1 LVSLTVRRDFAGQP
15 HVGFA
20 QQGLTREVARAA
32 RLVAGHAISRLNANA
47 AVALGFSES
56 ARTLQQ
62 RLEGVGDAA
71 FVVARDPLSRAGFQA
86 DSGIAFGV
94 RQRLGPVALTLAG
107 ERGSVM
113 LVGLRRGMADPR
125 YALFGLTADRDFGPL
140 NLALGVARLE
150 EEQTVLGGRF
160 AMAPTGARSLFIDA
174 AARYD
179 VGGGWIAGA
188 RYRRG
193 STDMAA
199 NGSFVAGGRLA
210 TDAWS
215 ADLGRAHLFARG
227 DSLSFRIAQP
237 LRVRG
242 GGYQLNVPVSWD
254 YASLTAGTALRE
266 FSLAPSGREID
277 FEAVYSV
284 PILRGAGTV
293 SGNAFLRRQPGHIEA
308 APNDLGA
315 AVRLSLGF

>member
-1 LVSLTVRRDFAGQP
+1 M
-15 HVGFA
+15 
-20 QQGLTREVARAA
+20 TREDARGA
-32 RLVAGHAISRLNANA
+32 RLVAGHAISRLGANA
-47 AVALGFSES
+47 TVAFGFSES

-62 RLEGVGDAA
+62 RLQGVGDAA
-71 FVVARDPLSRAGFQA
+71 FLVARDPMGRAGFQA

-94 RQRLGPVALTLAG
+94 RQRLGSIFLTLAG
-107 ERGSVM
+107 ERGGV
-113 LVGLRRGMADPR
+113 LLLGLRRDMTDPR
-125 YALFGLTADRDFGPL
+125 YALSGVSADRDFGPF
-140 NLALGVARLE
+140 NLSLGIARLE
-150 EEQTVLGGRF
+150 EDSTVLGGRL
-160 AMAPTGARSLFIDA
+160 AMAPAGARSLFLDA
-174 AARYD
+174 AARYEF
-179 VGGGWIAGA
+179 GGDWVASA

-193 STDMAA
+193 STSMAA
-199 NGSFVAGGRLA
+199 NGSLVAGGRLA

-215 ADLGRAHLFARG
+215 ADLRRAHLFARG
-227 DSLSFRIAQP
+227 DSLSFRVAQP

-242 GGYQLNVPVSWD
+242 GGYRLNVPVSWD
-254 YASLTAGTALRE
+254 YASLTAGTAPRE

-284 PILRGAGTV
+284 PILRGAGAL